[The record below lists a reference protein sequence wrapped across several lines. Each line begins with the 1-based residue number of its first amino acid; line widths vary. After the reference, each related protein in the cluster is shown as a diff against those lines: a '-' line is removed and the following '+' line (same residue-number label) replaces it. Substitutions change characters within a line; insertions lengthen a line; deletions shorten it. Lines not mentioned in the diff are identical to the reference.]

1 MIFKSFMQNVY
12 AFLIMGFLFALSL
25 ALNGIF
31 TTFRDEYLKKK
42 IHLQII
48 ADVIYFFILL
58 TIFLVIFYLY
68 KGSFDIQNYVLKTC
82 Q

>member
-1 MIFKSFMQNVY
+1 MFFKSFLQNVY
-12 AFLIMGFLFALSL
+12 ALLIMGFLFALSL

-48 ADVIYFFILL
+48 ADVVYFFILL
-58 TIFLVIFYLY
+58 FLLIVVVYLY
-68 KGSFDIQNYVLKTC
+68 KGSFDIQNIVLKK
-82 Q
+82 